1 MTKKV
6 YRYHNQPFGLV
17 TRTCLTEFGFTRN
30 LAPGLGI
37 RLRPGIK
44 ILIIFFDGLF
54 WNFILMEEY
63 MNGLL

>member
-17 TRTCLTEFGFTRN
+17 THTCLTEFGFTRN

-37 RLRPGIK
+37 RLRPGIN
-44 ILIIFFDGLF
+44 LVLLGTEFGFTRNLLHVSLF
-54 WNFILMEEY
+54 YVI
-63 MNGLL
+63 